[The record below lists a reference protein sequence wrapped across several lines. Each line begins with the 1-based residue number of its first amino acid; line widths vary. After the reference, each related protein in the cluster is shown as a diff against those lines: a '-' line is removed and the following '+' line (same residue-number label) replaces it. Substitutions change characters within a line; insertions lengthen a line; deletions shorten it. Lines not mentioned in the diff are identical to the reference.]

1 MLEIAVSVNF
11 ECGTCDRCQTD
22 KSAIRCF
29 HVPFMFAIVF
39 IFVNK
44 WAVAGSL
51 VEGHLVCYGY
61 VCVCVFV
68 CEYVC
73 NTSC

>member
-1 MLEIAVSVNF
+1 MLMEIAVSVNF
-11 ECGTCDRCQTD
+11 IECSTCDRCQTD

-61 VCVCVFV
+61 VCVFV
-68 CEYVC
+68 CECAC